1 MMKVTRNK
9 ERLLTVSFATGIVF
23 VVMLDMWLTSI
34 GY

>member
-1 MMKVTRNK
+1 MKVTRNK
-9 ERLLTVSFATGIVF
+9 ERLLAVGIVF

>member
-9 ERLLTVSFATGIVF
+9 ERLLAVGIVF

>member
-1 MMKVTRNK
+1 MIKNK
-9 ERLLTVSFATGIVF
+9 ERLFAVSFAVGIVF

>member
-1 MMKVTRNK
+1 MKVTRNK
-9 ERLLTVSFATGIVF
+9 ERLLTVSFAAGIVF